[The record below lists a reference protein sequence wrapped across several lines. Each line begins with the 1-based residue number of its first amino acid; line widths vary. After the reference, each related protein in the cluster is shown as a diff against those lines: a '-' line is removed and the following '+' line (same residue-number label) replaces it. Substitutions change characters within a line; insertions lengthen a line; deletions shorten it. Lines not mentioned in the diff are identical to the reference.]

1 MGKKGPTRH
10 LKRHHSPRFWA
21 IHRKE
26 KAWAVRTSPGPHRL
40 RTSIPSKLILRDMLN
55 YASNGREA
63 KNLIKKGKIIVDGKT
78 RKNERFPLGLMDVLS
93 LPDSKENYRIL
104 PEKNGKL
111 ILHPI
116 TEEESKY
123 KLEKVVNKT
132 TVKNGLTQLNFHDG
146 KNILVSEEEGATIN
160 VNDVLKV
167 SVPNM
172 ETINKISYGIGNN
185 VLIVGGRRHGERG
198 TLTFF
203 GNEPGNKR
211 TAIIRTPAGENI
223 QTLERYVFSIG
234 TDEPEISLPTSSFF
248 DKNEE

>member
-1 MGKKGPTRH
+1 M
-10 LKRHHSPRFWA
+10 LK
-21 IHRKE
+21 
-26 KAWAVRTSPGPHRL
+26 
-40 RTSIPSKLILRDMLN
+40 

-63 KNLIKKGKIIVDGKT
+63 KSLIKKGKIIVDGKI
-78 RKNERFPLGLMDVLS
+78 RKNERFPIGLMDVLS
-93 LPDSKENYRIL
+93 LPDAKENYRVL

-123 KLEKVVNKT
+123 KLERVINKT
-132 TVKNGLTQLNFHDG
+132 TVKNGLTQLNLHDG
-146 KNILVSEEEGATIN
+146 RNILVSDEEGANIN

-167 SVPNM
+167 SIPNM
-172 ETINKISYGIGNN
+172 ESLNKISYSTGNN

-198 TLTFF
+198 TLTFL
-203 GNEPGNKR
+203 GNEPGKKR
-211 TAIIRTPAGENI
+211 TAIIRTPTGENI

-234 TDEPEISLPTSSFF
+234 ADEPEISLPMSNFF